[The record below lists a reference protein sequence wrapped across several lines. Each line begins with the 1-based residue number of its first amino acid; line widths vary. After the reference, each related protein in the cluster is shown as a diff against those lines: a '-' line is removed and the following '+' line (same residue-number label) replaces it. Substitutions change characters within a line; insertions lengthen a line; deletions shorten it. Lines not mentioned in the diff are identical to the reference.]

1 MKVYLVTA
9 AACLG
14 GVASFAAT
22 LILAAGGMIPAW
34 LT

>member
-1 MKVYLVTA
+1 MKVYFWTVA
-9 AACLG
+9 AALA

-22 LILAAGGMIPAW
+22 LILATGGMIPAW

>member
-1 MKVYLVTA
+1 MKIYLITV
-9 AACLG
+9 AACVA

-22 LILAAGGMIPAW
+22 VILATGGMIPAW